1 MWLCVNVFV
10 CVCELCGEG
19 VGQMS
24 LTPMPGMEVSVSF
37 VPHSNFAT
45 FCLATAL
52 VLCGS
57 ARHLGKLSATVS
69 SVPADR
75 GVLGLGPDV

>member
-19 VGQMS
+19 VGQVS
-24 LTPMPGMEVSVSF
+24 LKPTPGMEVSVSL

-45 FCLATAL
+45 FRLATAL
-52 VLCGS
+52 VRCSS
-57 ARHLGKLSATVS
+57 ARHLGKLTAIASSA
-69 SVPADR
+69 PADR